1 MATHVKVLGIIYI
14 VLGALG
20 VLGALAVLLLFGG
33 LAGIAGGVAEP
44 EARVAI
50 PILGGLGGFL
60 FLLVLVF
67 SLPAVIAGVG
77 LLQFRPWGRIL
88 GIVMSAINLIN
99 VPVGTAIGIY
109 GLWALLNR
117 ETEMLFARRT

>member
-1 MATHVKVLGIIYI
+1 MATHVKVLGILYI

-20 VLGALAVLLLFGG
+20 VLGALVVLLVF
-33 LAGIAGGVAEP
+33 GGVAGIVGGVGDP
-44 EARVAI
+44 DARIAV

-60 FLLVLVF
+60 FLLVLVM

-88 GIVMSAINLIN
+88 GIVMSAISLLN
-99 VPVGTAIGIY
+99 VPIGTAIGIY

-117 ETEMLFARRT
+117 ETEALFARAA